1 MSSSSSSDDDSP
13 AAVEPTPA
21 EETAENKEPETAIEE
36 IAAPADAE
44 ETTPTIAAVEAP
56 VTKTSS
62 RASGSGPVV
71 RFDISQSSSL
81 TTIAQTAIESLI
93 PILPN
98 TIPSSLSSAPNPAL
112 ALLNDL
118 ETIAQITALLRR
130 PTSGAGDDNLC
141 RWLYDTFQSSNP
153 DLKLVV
159 LRFLPVLL
167 SAYLSR
173 VVSRRKSLAG
183 FEAVLLSLYAHE
195 TNRRAG
201 QPLSVNIPDLTH
213 PSIYHESISPHK
225 NNATALNLAVISPSL
240 EPHGMVRSTKRARIV
255 GVALELYYTKIDKI
269 PETSKIEFCEFCRI
283 WAGDV
288 ENRGVKKEE
297 ATVAVVEEAEED
309 GIGRIPL
316 PWEILQPIL
325 RVLGHCLLG
334 SNSIVKCKKKERT
347 ALFDAAIGAIR
358 SLYLRSMHD
367 INPKAILATGS
378 LVKLGNMAMESAD
391 EIDYTEIPYQTIIN
405 L

>member
-1 MSSSSSSDDDSP
+1 
-13 AAVEPTPA
+13 
-21 EETAENKEPETAIEE
+21 
-36 IAAPADAE
+36 
-44 ETTPTIAAVEAP
+44 
-56 VTKTSS
+56 
-62 RASGSGPVV
+62 
-71 RFDISQSSSL
+71 
-81 TTIAQTAIESLI
+81 
-93 PILPN
+93 
-98 TIPSSLSSAPNPAL
+98 
-112 ALLNDL
+112 
-118 ETIAQITALLRR
+118 
-130 PTSGAGDDNLC
+130 
-141 RWLYDTFQSSNP
+141 
-153 DLKLVV
+153 
-159 LRFLPVLL
+159 
-167 SAYLSR
+167 
-173 VVSRRKSLAG
+173 
-183 FEAVLLSLYAHE
+183 
-195 TNRRAG
+195 
-201 QPLSVNIPDLTH
+201 
-213 PSIYHESISPHK
+213 
-225 NNATALNLAVISPSL
+225 
-240 EPHGMVRSTKRARIV
+240 MVRSTKRARIV

>member
-1 MSSSSSSDDDSP
+1 MSSSSSDDDSP

-21 EETAENKEPETAIEE
+21 EEPAAEEKPTPAEETAIDET
-36 IAAPADAE
+36 AAAE
-44 ETTPTIAAVEAP
+44 ETTPTIAAAEAP
-56 VTKTSS
+56 VIKTSS

-81 TTIAQTAIESLI
+81 TTIAKTAIESLKS
-93 PILPN
+93 ILPN
-98 TIPSSLSSAPNPAL
+98 IPSSLPSAPNPAL

-118 ETIAQITALLRR
+118 ETTAQITALLRR

-141 RWLYDTFQSSNP
+141 RWLYDTFQSNNP

-167 SAYLSR
+167 GAYLSR

-195 TNRRAG
+195 TNRRAS

-213 PSIYHESISPHK
+213 PSIYHESKSPLK

-283 WAGDV
+283 WASGGDD
-288 ENRGVKKEE
+288 EKGKVKNEE
-297 ATVAVVEEAEED
+297 AAAEEAEEES
-309 GIGRIPL
+309 IGRIPL
-316 PWEILQPIL
+316 PWEMLQPIL

-334 SNSIVKCKKKERT
+334 SNVTAKCKKNET
-347 ALFDAAIGAIR
+347 TPLFDAAIAAIR

-378 LVKLGNMAMESAD
+378 LVRLGNMAMESAD
-391 EIDYTEIPYQTIIN
+391 EIDYTEIPYQTVIN